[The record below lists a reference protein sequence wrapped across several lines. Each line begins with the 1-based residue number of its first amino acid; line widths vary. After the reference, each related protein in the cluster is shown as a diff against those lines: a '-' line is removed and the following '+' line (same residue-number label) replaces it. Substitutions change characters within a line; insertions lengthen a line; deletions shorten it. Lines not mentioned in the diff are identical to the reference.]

1 MKRGNAPRTVS
12 PGTIVEELLTAF
24 PELAAVFF
32 RHRMACVGCT
42 MARFETVS
50 EVAGTYGLDLDG
62 FLTELGAS
70 LSTP

>member
-1 MKRGNAPRTVS
+1 MERGDAPRTVS

-32 RHRMACVGCT
+32 RRRMACVGCT
-42 MARFETVS
+42 MSRFETVA

-62 FLTELGAS
+62 FVAELGAS